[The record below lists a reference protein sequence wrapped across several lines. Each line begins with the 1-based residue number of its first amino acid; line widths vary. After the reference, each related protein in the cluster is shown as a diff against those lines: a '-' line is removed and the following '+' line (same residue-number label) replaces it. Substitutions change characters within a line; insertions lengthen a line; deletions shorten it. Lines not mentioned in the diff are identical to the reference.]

1 MKTVQEYIDIAKRNG
16 YTIQIKD
23 MEGYWDLNPMGS
35 GWFMWGELGWTKD
48 LTAFDNSQVVRA
60 DLLPELILI
69 VEVAS

>member
-23 MEGYWDLNPMGS
+23 AEGYWDLNPMET
-35 GWFMWGELGWTKD
+35 GWFMWGELDWTKN
-48 LTAFDNSQVVRA
+48 LTAFNNCQVVRA